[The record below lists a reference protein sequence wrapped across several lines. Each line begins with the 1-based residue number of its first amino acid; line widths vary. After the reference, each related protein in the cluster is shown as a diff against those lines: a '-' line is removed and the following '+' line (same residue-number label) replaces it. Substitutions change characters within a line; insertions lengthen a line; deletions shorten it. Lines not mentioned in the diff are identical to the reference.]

1 MPQENVII
9 DPLVRDLMERAAIG
23 EAAKQFLRSGLG
35 KHLTERATQEV
46 DEALAELVEVSPTR
60 NDQIGELQNQIKVAS
75 KAITWLAEAISEGD
89 NAMNQLSEES

>member
-9 DPLVRDLMERAAIG
+9 DPLIKDLMERAAIG

-46 DEALAELVEVSPTR
+46 DESLAELIVVNPSR
-60 NDQIGELQNQIKVAS
+60 GDLVMELQNQIKVAS

-89 NAMNQLSEES
+89 NAMNQLEEN